1 MSDSTEEA
9 TRPPLFSS
17 IQNRL
22 RVVLPLHLRSTSSLR
37 VVTSFGLGPLGG
49 NRIETPAQSAD
60 CPFQK
65 PAGYGTQP
73 RPNHTLVPFSLFSHT
88 YGHPHSSPA
97 NRHQPRTDRSAHT
110 PLSFVLPI
118 LTCDCLFT
126 FGKRR
131 VDAGNRGPHPCTQTR
146 LTLLRAEPLD
156 SSRAQSVRGQLAST
170 SSAEHPHCGRVFRL
184 SCCSAS
190 QHLT

>member
-37 VVTSFGLGPLGG
+37 VVTSLGLGPPGG

-97 NRHQPRTDRSAHT
+97 NRHPHGQTRPYATFICIAHT
-110 PLSFVLPI
+110 H
-118 LTCDCLFT
+118 CDCLFT

-131 VDAGNRGPHPCTQTR
+131 VDAGYRGPYPCNQTR

-170 SSAEHPHCGRVFRL
+170 SSPVHPHCGRVFKL
-184 SCCSAS
+184 SCC
-190 QHLT
+190 